1 MAIDKVGP
9 THAVRSLSHF
19 LFQEADL
26 DTLAKLYSLYITDS
40 PVQIFDD
47 ETNGKS
53 EVFEDGKEISDKTT
67 KE

>member
-1 MAIDKVGP
+1 MLITEVGT
-9 THAVRSLSHF
+9 THAVSSLSAF
-19 LFQEADL
+19 LLKEADL

-40 PVQIFDD
+40 PMHIFDD

-53 EVFEDGKEISDKTT
+53 EVFENGKEISSKSA

>member
-26 DTLAKLYSLYITDS
+26 DTLAKLYSLYIT
-40 PVQIFDD
+40 QRIA
-47 ETNGKS
+47 
-53 EVFEDGKEISDKTT
+53 EIGIIGRYRVRCSTVHVDA
-67 KE
+67 

>member
-1 MAIDKVGP
+1 MDINEVGT
-9 THAVRSLSHF
+9 THAMSSLSAF
-19 LFQEADL
+19 LLREADL

-47 ETNGKS
+47 DTNGKS